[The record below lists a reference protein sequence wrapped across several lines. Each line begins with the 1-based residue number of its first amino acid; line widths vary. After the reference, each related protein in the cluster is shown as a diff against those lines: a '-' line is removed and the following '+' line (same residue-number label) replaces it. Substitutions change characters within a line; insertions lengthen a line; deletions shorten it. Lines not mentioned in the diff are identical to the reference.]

1 MKPRVPRG
9 TLGCGF
15 VGAAV
20 TVALALAWGEFVH
33 ASASLRARRLP
44 TPWPGE
50 SVAVVVLGFRNG
62 GSHANTINRWRAR
75 IAVRTAGA
83 AARRSR
89 SVTLIASGGA
99 VHGTVPEADLLRAF
113 IVDRLNWPGS
123 VLVDRNSRSTWE
135 NVSNT
140 VPLVEQFDR
149 IIFASNGLH
158 AEKARAYLLRQRPD
172 LALRLAAADDYRFG
186 EMSFFK
192 PLFAAVGLRK
202 LRTLRRG

>member
-1 MKPRVPRG
+1 M
-9 TLGCGF
+9 
-15 VGAAV
+15 
-20 TVALALAWGEFVH
+20 
-33 ASASLRARRLP
+33 
-44 TPWPGE
+44 
-50 SVAVVVLGFRNG
+50 
-62 GSHANTINRWRAR
+62 
-75 IAVRTAGA
+75 
-83 AARRSR
+83 
-89 SVTLIASGGA
+89 TLIASGGA

-123 VLVDRNSRSTWE
+123 VLVDRDSRSTWE
-135 NVSNT
+135 NVSNV

-172 LALRLAAADDYRFG
+172 LAARLAAADDYRFG